1 MVGFGWKRVF
11 RKGMSGLARQAF
23 HILAAAGFVVLSYL
37 FISHFLFQ
45 FVQVVGLS
53 MYPTL
58 HDSDHY
64 FLNRWVYHTHAPHDS
79 DIVVLK
85 DPSDGMI
92 VVKRIIAGPGETV
105 HLKDGRVYVNG
116 HPLRESYLP
125 TGTTTL
131 TYSNVNEELIMCG
144 QGQYFVLGDN
154 RANSFDS
161 RFYGTVPRQNILG
174 EISY

>member
-1 MVGFGWKRVF
+1 MGSGWKRAVAQ
-11 RKGMSGLARQAF
+11 KIPGAIRQAF
-23 HILAAAGFVVLSYL
+23 HILAAAAFVILSYL
-37 FISHFLFQ
+37 FISHYLFQ

-64 FLNRWVYHTHAPHDS
+64 FLNRWIYHTHEPKDN

-85 DPSDGMI
+85 DPSDGVI

-105 HLKDGRVYVNG
+105 HLKDGRVYLNG
-116 HPLRESYLP
+116 HPLRENYLP
-125 TGTTTL
+125 AGTTTL
-131 TYSNVNEELIMCG
+131 TYSNANEELIMCG

-161 RFYGTVPRQNILG
+161 RFYGTVPRKNILG